1 VQGAHSLER
10 VARWRYAVIAAVS
23 LASAVVSGGRGDW
36 DEFVDAGRAMFG
48 SAGLHVYE
56 QYHEVQTG
64 PTSLFLAWLFSHT
77 PRDGFVLAAI
87 VCAVLG
93 LICIRLHELTASGGR
108 TSTNFELLVLI
119 GGCLTA
125 FTWAKLGGYGHLDD
139 ALTLTGAVV
148 ALYQIRAGRP
158 LVAALA
164 IGIAIACKPWGVIF
178 LPLTLATRPR
188 DLRAPFI
195 AVAVAAVAWLPFI
208 IGAPNSLKALRPT
221 VNVAPDSVLALFGVT
236 TDSMPDWMRVAQL
249 LGCLAAAGLIAYL
262 GKPESVI
269 AAAIAVRIGT
279 DPATWSYYTPG
290 LVIGVLVW
298 DLLDRRRF
306 PWATL
311 AVLLGLAPTWLIPS
325 DTARA
330 VLRLAVAVGVVAW
343 AFLRPQAATDVRSS
357 ERAPSAYPLR
367 PSSDQGVAG

>member
-1 VQGAHSLER
+1 MHGGHSLER

-23 LASAVVSGGRGDW
+23 LAAGVVSGGRGDW
-36 DEFVDAGRAMFG
+36 DEFVGAGRAMFG

-56 QYHEVQTG
+56 QFHEVQTG
-64 PTSLFLAWLFSHT
+64 PLSLFLAWLFSYT

-87 VCAVLG
+87 VCAALG
-93 LICIRLHELTASGGR
+93 LISVRVHELTSR
-108 TSTNFELLVLI
+108 PSPSDTRFELLVLL

-139 ALTLTGAVV
+139 ALTLTAAVV

-158 LVAALA
+158 MAAAVA
-164 IGIAIACKPWGVIF
+164 IGIAVACKPWGVIF

-188 DLRAPFI
+188 DLRAPI
-195 AVAVAAVAWLPFI
+195 VAGAVAAAAWLPFI

-221 VNVAPDSVLALFGVT
+221 VNVASDSVLALFGVT

-249 LGCLAAAGLIAYL
+249 LACLAVAIVLAL
-262 GKPESVI
+262 KHRPESII

-298 DLLDRRRF
+298 DLLDRRKF

-311 AVLLGLAPTWLIPS
+311 AVVLGLAPTWLVSS
-325 DTARA
+325 DTARG
-330 VLRLAVAVGVVAW
+330 VLRLGVAVGVVVW
-343 AFLRPQAATDVRSS
+343 AFCRPS

-367 PSSDQGVAG
+367 PSWDPAAVD